1 MIQIDLI
8 RKTLQLISNRTG
20 IFHTWIHIAGT
31 MALLAS
37 WFLHTC
43 EAYLRICNQLE
54 GKNKIHSFFAN
65 LLHEKKKKIY
75 IERLNPS
82 EDIDNRI
89 LQFDWLTVITAQ
101 KMKFWLCSL
110 FYPTSNIALL
120 ITLFRGPSK
129 GFGMSEWTHL
139 KRTSVFFSYIPICM
153 KNSKINHHLL

>member
-1 MIQIDLI
+1 MIQIGLI

-20 IFHTWIHIAGT
+20 IFHTWIRIGGPWP
-31 MALLAS
+31 S
-37 WFLHTC
+37 WPPDSYTPAKHTWGFVTNSRKKIRFIPFLQIFC
-43 EAYLRICNQLE
+43 M
-54 GKNKIHSFFAN
+54 
-65 LLHEKKKKIY
+65 KKKNY

-110 FYPTSNIALL
+110 FCPTSNIALL
-120 ITLFRGPSK
+120 ITLFRGPLK

-139 KRTSVFFSYIPICM
+139 KRTSVFFSYIPICV